1 MRPPRAALSAVVQS
15 YNREA
20 IIGTCLRALAFADEV
35 VLVDKSST
43 DGTVREAARHVDR
56 VVQVPWSPF
65 CEMTR
70 PLALE
75 QCRHDWILLL
85 DDDECLNAE
94 AVLWIDE
101 ELRAPRADSY
111 SFPLRHFVLGEHDE
125 RAYFWPEHHMRLFR
139 RGEATIGTVVHGGV
153 AAASAR
159 TYQVPIETGACIMH
173 LSHQDSAQW
182 IEKTN
187 RYTSQPG
194 RLGRSEAGADLW
206 AFAHARLDHW
216 AAQGKVSGDGYVDAV
231 GVLRAVYDIVDA
243 VKGWEQA
250 RPGLDGPGMLAR
262 TCRELDESYC
272 ERLAGLALPRAG
284 ASGAARADATP

>member
-1 MRPPRAALSAVVQS
+1 
-15 YNREA
+15 
-20 IIGTCLRALAFADEV
+20 
-35 VLVDKSST
+35 
-43 DGTVREAARHVDR
+43 
-56 VVQVPWSPF
+56 
-65 CEMTR
+65 
-70 PLALE
+70 
-75 QCRHDWILLL
+75 
-85 DDDECLNAE
+85 
-94 AVLWIDE
+94 
-101 ELRAPRADSY
+101 
-111 SFPLRHFVLGEHDE
+111 
-125 RAYFWPEHHMRLFR
+125 MRLFR